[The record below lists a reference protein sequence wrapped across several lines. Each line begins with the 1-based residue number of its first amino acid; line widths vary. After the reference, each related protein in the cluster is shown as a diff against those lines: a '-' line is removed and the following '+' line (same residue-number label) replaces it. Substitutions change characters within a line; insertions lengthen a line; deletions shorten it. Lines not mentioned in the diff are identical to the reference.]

1 MGLVYGKIHFAEL
14 SYNEFVESRARDWFA
29 QAENDVAW
37 AQVSLDAGFY
47 SQVCYISQQIGEKA
61 LKALALKRGFDE
73 VKSHSIRKI
82 AEELGLNGD
91 VAEAARILDI
101 YYISARYPDGLP
113 EGSPF
118 ESFGESQAVEALNW
132 ASLIL
137 ERVRVAMDVNT
148 D

>member
-1 MGLVYGKIHFAEL
+1 MGIVYDKLLLAKL
-14 SYNEFVESRARDWFA
+14 SYNGIVESRARDWFA
-29 QAENDVAW
+29 QAENDADW

-61 LKALALKRGFDE
+61 LKALALSRSFDE

-82 AEELGLNGD
+82 AEELGINGD
-91 VAEAARILDI
+91 VAEAARVLDI

-118 ESFGESQAVEALNW
+118 ESFGESQAVEALKW
-132 ASLIL
+132 AKLIL
-137 ERVRVAMDVNT
+137 EKVRLEIDVSI

>member
-1 MGLVYGKIHFAEL
+1 L
-14 SYNEFVESRARDWFA
+14 SYNCVVESRARDWFA
-29 QAENDVAW
+29 QAENDAAW

-61 LKALALKRGFDE
+61 LKALALSRGFDE

-82 AEELGLNGD
+82 AEELDLNGD
-91 VAEAARILDI
+91 VAEAARVLDI
-101 YYISARYPDGLP
+101 YYISARYPEGLP

-132 ASLIL
+132 ANLIL
-137 ERVRVAMDVNT
+137 EKVRVAMNVST